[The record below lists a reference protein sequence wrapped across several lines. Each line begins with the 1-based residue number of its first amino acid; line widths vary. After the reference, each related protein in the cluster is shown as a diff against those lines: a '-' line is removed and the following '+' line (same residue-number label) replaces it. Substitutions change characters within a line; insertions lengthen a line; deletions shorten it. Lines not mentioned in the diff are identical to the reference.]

1 MTDATRDLTNL
12 GFVVAVPATKYLAAA
27 RRPYLAPPPV
37 VHAPGV
43 PGSRRQR
50 EVVGHSVAKMREI

>member
-1 MTDATRDLTNL
+1 
-12 GFVVAVPATKYLAAA
+12 VAVPATKYLAAA
-27 RRPYLAPPPV
+27 WRPYLAPPPV

-50 EVVGHSVAKMREI
+50 EVGHSVAKMREI